1 MLPLGRSLVRLFR
14 CVSRHAAL
22 PQPLGASGAGASG
35 SGTGVGAGAAAAGAA
50 AAGATA
56 DEALTEALVQH
67 GWLLDVATDPAFREV
82 AKPLTALLQLTRT
95 PSLLSVQRWLQSVWK
110 APPPAVPHSSE
121 SLRLR
126 AALSLG
132 MRYCVAK
139 YRPAGSSAAAPAAID
154 LALAAASA
162 APVNAASDVSTSLAP
177 TNLTPDSAPNTALVM
192 AEALSRPNAHRDA
205 LAALPGLH
213 LWLSAQPH
221 SYGVPSWVSFPPN
234 ASEGRATSG
243 GGEEAERRPERH
255 PLLRDD
261 EVKAPFVEGLPF
273 GWLLCLTHASEGVP
287 PEMARWGAML
297 PHIDSAL
304 IALLRLPTLSS
315 EAFQLRSV
323 LIGTPRHLEEA
334 ACARLRLV
342 CTMLAQHAADHAATP
357 CTPATPAA
365 IALPTILRYDAI
377 ERTFSGPSLGGQPAP
392 TRTRQLFALVEAAGP
407 LGAVM
412 GAEGGGRV
420 GGGAGGG
427 GGGGGGDGGGG
438 GGGGSSVRV
447 CIAGDVEDLA
457 ADLADEVATKLLPRG
472 CPRPSRLLG
481 LLPYLED
488 ERRFHKLLRR
498 DFPLA
503 AAKLLTTAPPPPPPP
518 GPPPPPPPPPP
529 TGSRAGASRAS
540 AFESAGVPCLACGHC
555 NGRWR
560 RSRRAQAHRFRSC
573 ARVRGAQGTG
583 Q

>member
-14 CVSRHAAL
+14 CVSRHAPL
-22 PQPLGASGAGASG
+22 PQPPSASGAGASG
-35 SGTGVGAGAAAAGAA
+35 SGSSVGAGAAAAVASTAAAAAAAGAA

-56 DEALTEALVQH
+56 DDALTEALVQH

-162 APVNAASDVSTSLAP
+162 APASAASDVSTSVALIN
-177 TNLTPDSAPNTALVM
+177 TTPNTAPM
-192 AEALSRPNAHRDA
+192 MTEALSRPNAHRDA

-221 SYGVPSWVSFPPN
+221 SYGVPSWVSFPPT
-234 ASEGRATSG
+234 ASEGRGTPG
-243 GGEEAERRPERH
+243 GGEDAERRTERH

-287 PEMARWGAML
+287 SEIGRWGAIL

-323 LIGTPRHLEEA
+323 TIGTPRYLEEA

-357 CTPATPAA
+357 STPAVNSSAA
-365 IALPTILRYDAI
+365 A
-377 ERTFSGPSLGGQPAP
+377 PS
-392 TRTRQLFALVEAAGP
+392 VS
-407 LGAVM
+407 
-412 GAEGGGRV
+412 
-420 GGGAGGG
+420 AGG
-427 GGGGGGDGGGG
+427 
-438 GGGGSSVRV
+438 V
-447 CIAGDVEDLA
+447 L
-457 ADLADEVATKLLPRG
+457 
-472 CPRPSRLLG
+472 
-481 LLPYLED
+481 
-488 ERRFHKLLRR
+488 
-498 DFPLA
+498 
-503 AAKLLTTAPPPPPPP
+503 
-518 GPPPPPPPPPP
+518 
-529 TGSRAGASRAS
+529 
-540 AFESAGVPCLACGHC
+540 
-555 NGRWR
+555 
-560 RSRRAQAHRFRSC
+560 RFRF
-573 ARVRGAQGTG
+573 
-583 Q
+583 